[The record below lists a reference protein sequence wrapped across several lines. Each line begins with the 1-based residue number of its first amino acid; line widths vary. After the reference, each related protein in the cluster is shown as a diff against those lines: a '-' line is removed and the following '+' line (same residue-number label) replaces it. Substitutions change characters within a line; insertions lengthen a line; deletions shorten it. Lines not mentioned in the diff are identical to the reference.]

1 MEFLAELGL
10 FALKTLIIVGGIIVV
25 LAFLV
30 QTSVARKHKPQIEVE
45 KLNHRFRF
53 LRRQLQR
60 HLLAPKK
67 FKSLLKDEKKADKKD
82 TEPRSSR
89 VFVLEFQGDVRATA
103 VESLREEITAILSVA
118 KPGDE
123 VVVRLES
130 GGGLVTAYGLAAS
143 QLERIKAHGLRLTI
157 CVDKIAASGGYM
169 MACVAHRVLAAPFAV
184 LGSIGVIAQVPN
196 FNRVLKKND
205 IDYREITAGEFKRTI
220 SIFGEITET
229 GMEKFRSQ
237 IEDTHGLFKAY
248 VSTHRPQ
255 LDLAKVA
262 TGEYWYGTQARDL
275 GLVDE
280 LMTSDEYLHRQY
292 DVADVYS
299 VKYHPKRRLMDKLS
313 EAVST
318 SLHSLTLKLW
328 TEVEKKRLDH

>member
-1 MEFLAELGL
+1 
-10 FALKTLIIVGGIIVV
+10 
-25 LAFLV
+25 
-30 QTSVARKHKPQIEVE
+30 
-45 KLNHRFRF
+45 
-53 LRRQLQR
+53 
-60 HLLAPKK
+60 
-67 FKSLLKDEKKADKKD
+67 
-82 TEPRSSR
+82 

>member
-67 FKSLLKDEKKADKKD
+67 FKSLLKDEKKADKKE